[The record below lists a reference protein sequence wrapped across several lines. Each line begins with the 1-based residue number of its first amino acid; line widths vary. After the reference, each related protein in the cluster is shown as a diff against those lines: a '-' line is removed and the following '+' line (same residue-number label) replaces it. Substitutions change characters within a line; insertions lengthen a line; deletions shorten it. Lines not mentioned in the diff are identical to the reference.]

1 MKGVV
6 FTELLEMAETHYS
19 LAVVDQVLTD
29 ANVASGGAYT
39 AVGTYPAAELFTIVA
54 ALARRVEVPIP
65 TLLLGF
71 GEHLAATFARRFPH
85 LFGQTS
91 DALTFIASVE
101 SYVHPEVHKL
111 YADAEVPR
119 FTVERS
125 DPTSLE
131 LLYESP
137 RALGALAEGLVLG
150 VGRHYGQ
157 PLTVSR
163 QDLSADGTRV
173 RLVIRRVLGRG
184 EA

>member
-6 FTELLEMAETHYS
+6 FTELLEMAEARYS

-29 ANVASGGAYT
+29 ANISSGGAYT
-39 AVGTYPAAELFTIVA
+39 AVGTYPAAELFTIVG

-65 TLLLGF
+65 ALLLGF

-85 LFGQTS
+85 LFAQTS
-91 DALTFIASVE
+91 DVLSFIASVE

-119 FTVERS
+119 FTVERADS
-125 DPTSLE
+125 TSLE

-137 RALGALAEGLVLG
+137 RALGALAEGLVIG

-157 PLTVSR
+157 PLTVTR
-163 QDLSADGTRV
+163 HDLSADGSRV
-173 RLVIRRVLGRG
+173 RLVIRRS